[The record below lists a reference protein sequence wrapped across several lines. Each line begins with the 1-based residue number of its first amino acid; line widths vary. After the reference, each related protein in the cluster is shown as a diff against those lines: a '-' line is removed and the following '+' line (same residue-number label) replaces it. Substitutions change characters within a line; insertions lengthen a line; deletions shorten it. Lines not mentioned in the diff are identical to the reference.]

1 MYLVLAEI
9 EVEQNGGPTDRAL
22 RLLNYVRRRS
32 ANETIL
38 PEITKENMADPSI
51 VKPITGITPKDQL
64 EEFRMALM
72 QERMLEF
79 LGESL
84 RRVDLIRSGW
94 MKEYLEYTNVEDY
107 DKNKYIYKR
116 RQFEDYSIF
125 LPIPSR
131 EITITNNVIKQN
143 FGYGN

>member
-1 MYLVLAEI
+1 
-9 EVEQNGGPTDRAL
+9 
-22 RLLNYVRRRS
+22 
-32 ANETIL
+32 
-38 PEITKENMADPSI
+38 MADPSI

-116 RQFEDYSIF
+116 MQFEDYSIF